1 MSKVLVMD
9 AGDSLSE
16 VIDHALREFSV
27 DLRGKKVLV
36 KPNLVAPLQSGA
48 CTSPQVIEAIVLRA
62 LAEGAEVIVG
72 DGISEFVKDSAN
84 SARIAGIFDAC
95 HGCFRKI
102 GAELEEIPAN
112 SAYAE
117 TFLIPKAILEC
128 DFLINVP
135 RFKNHIAMTVTG
147 AIKNVFGYIPGG
159 CKAGLH
165 LKAPTKRRFSEL
177 LCDIYRIRP
186 PDLHIMDGLTAMQ
199 GNGPTRGELRPLGK
213 VLVSTDALAL
223 DSVMA
228 MMMGLDPSQVLLL
241 ATALARGL
249 GVMDLSQIEVIGD
262 ASILPSFKMAGMPS
276 ISPEEALHCTEALSS
291 TPPDLLEGKCNLCGD
306 CVKLCPRDL
315 ISISSGLTIDDGK
328 CIACYACVEGCPEE
342 ALEVPARLQKLWDR
356 VNTFEADDS

>member
-1 MSKVLVMD
+1 MSKVLIMD
-9 AGDSLSE
+9 VGDSLPE
-16 VIDHALREFSV
+16 VIDHAFREFSV

-36 KPNLVAPLQSGA
+36 KPNLVAALQPGS

-62 LAEGAEVIVG
+62 LAQGAEVIVG
-72 DGISEFVKDSAN
+72 DGISEFVKNSAN

-102 GAELEEIPAN
+102 GAELKEVPAN

-135 RFKNHIAMTVTG
+135 RFKNHNFMTITG

-165 LKAPTKRRFSEL
+165 LKAPSRRRLSEL
-177 LCDIYRIRP
+177 VCDVYRIRP
-186 PDLHIMDGLTAMQ
+186 PNLHIMDGFTAMQ
-199 GNGPTRGELRPLGK
+199 GNGPTRGDLRPLGK
-213 VLVSTDALAL
+213 VLASTDPLAL
-223 DSVMA
+223 DSVVA

-241 ATALARGL
+241 VTALERGL
-249 GVMDLSQIEVIGD
+249 GVMDMSQIEVIGD
-262 ASILPSFKMAGMPS
+262 APILPNFKMGVIPPIPA
-276 ISPEEALHCTEALSS
+276 EEAVHAIQTLSS
-291 TPPDLLEGKCNLCGD
+291 TPPDLLEGKCNLCGE
-306 CVKLCPRDL
+306 CINLCPRDI
-315 ISISSGLTIDDGK
+315 ISINGALKIELDK

-342 ALEVPARLQKLWDR
+342 ALQVPAGLLKLWER
-356 VNTFEADDS
+356 MNTVEPGKP